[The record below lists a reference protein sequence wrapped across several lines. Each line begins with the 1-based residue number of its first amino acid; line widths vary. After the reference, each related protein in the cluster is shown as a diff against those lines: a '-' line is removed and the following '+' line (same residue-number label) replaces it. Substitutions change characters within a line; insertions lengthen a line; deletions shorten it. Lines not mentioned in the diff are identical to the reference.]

1 MGETWEE
8 VLALLR
14 EKIPPNAFNIWIHP
28 IRPIEIKEAKVSLGC
43 PNKFFINWVKNNYL
57 DVIQS
62 AFDTIMQRHYQ
73 IDLKV
78 DVVKREYLDSTK
90 RDEQLSLPNIPIY
103 SYTGRRLMKSFTFDQ
118 FIVGASNNL
127 AHSAAWAVAAGN
139 DNYTLP
145 LYFLSNTGLGK
156 SHLTQAIGNHIL
168 RYRPNTRILY
178 LTTEEFTNDM
188 VYSLKKNQIESFK
201 EKYRKNCDILMLEE
215 VHFLSGKQKIQT
227 ELIYTL
233 DALSSDNK
241 KVVFTSSHLPE
252 DIPNL
257 SGGLKSRLASGLIT
271 RIDSPD
277 YETRVRILKK
287 KAANYYISVPDE
299 VIQYLAEH
307 IKGDIRQLESGLIG
321 LLARSTLLNE
331 PIDLSMA
338 KETIKGTLGKKET
351 VVSIDT
357 IQALTSSY
365 YKIPIEEMKSKSRR
379 KAIVLCRDVSMYLCR
394 NYTEQSLEAIGRA
407 FNRDHSTVLHGIN
420 TIEQGIKGKSKVYY
434 QIEFLSKQLR
444 NIETQP

>member
-1 MGETWEE
+1 VEETWEE
-8 VLALLR
+8 VLTLLR
-14 EKIPPNAFNIWIHP
+14 ERIPLNVFNIWIRP
-28 IRPIEIKEAKVSLGC
+28 IRLIEIKENTVSLGC

-62 AFDTIMQRHYQ
+62 TLDTITQRHYQ

-78 DVVKREYLDSTK
+78 DVVKREYQDSTK
-90 RDEQLSLPNIPIY
+90 KDEQLSFPNIPIY

-118 FIVGASNNL
+118 FVVGASNNL
-127 AHSAAWAVAAGN
+127 AHSAAWALATGN

-145 LYFLSNTGLGK
+145 LYFISNTGLGK

-168 RYRPNTRILY
+168 RYRPNTKILY

-188 VYSLKKNQIESFK
+188 VYSLKRNQIESFK
-201 EKYRKNCDILMLEE
+201 DKYRKNCDILMLEE

-227 ELIYTL
+227 ELTYTL
-233 DALSSDNK
+233 DALASDNK

-257 SGGLKSRLASGLIT
+257 SGRLKSRLASGLIT
-271 RIDSPD
+271 RIDTPD

-287 KAANYYISVPDE
+287 KASNYHITVSDD

-307 IKGDIRQLESGLIG
+307 IKGDIRQLESSLIG

-331 PIDLSMA
+331 PVDLPMA
-338 KETIKGTLGKKET
+338 KEAIKGILGKKET

-357 IQALTSSY
+357 IQALTSNY

-379 KAIVLCRDVSMYLCR
+379 KAIVLCRDVAMYLCR
-394 NYTEQSLEAIGRA
+394 NYTEQSLEAIGKA
-407 FNRDHSTVLHGIN
+407 FNRNHSTVLHGID
-420 TIEQGIKGKSKVYY
+420 TIEQEIKRKSKVYY

-444 NIETQP
+444 NMESRS

>member
-1 MGETWEE
+1 MGEIWEE

-14 EKIPPNAFNIWIHP
+14 GKIPPNIFNIWICP
-28 IRPIEIKEAKVSLGC
+28 MRLIEIKEAKVNLGC
-43 PNKFFINWVKNNYL
+43 PNKFFVNWVKNNYL

-62 AFDTIMQRHYQ
+62 AFDTITQRHCQ

-78 DVVKREYLDSTK
+78 DVVKREYLDSAK
-90 RDEQLSLPNIPIY
+90 RDEQLSFPNIPIY

-118 FIVGASNNL
+118 FVVGASNNL
-127 AHSAAWAVAAGN
+127 AHSAAWALATGN

-168 RYRPNTRILY
+168 RHRPNTKIFY
-178 LTTEEFTNDM
+178 LTAEEFTNDM

-201 EKYRKNCDILMLEE
+201 EKYRKNCDILILEE
-215 VHFLSGKQKIQT
+215 THFLSGKQKIQT
-227 ELIYTL
+227 ELVYTL
-233 DALSSDNK
+233 DALSSDSK

-257 SGGLKSRLASGLIT
+257 SGRLKSRLASGLIT

-277 YETRVRILKK
+277 YETRVKILKK
-287 KAANYYISVPDE
+287 KAANYYITVPDE

-307 IKGDIRQLESGLIG
+307 IKGDIRQLESSLIG
-321 LLARSTLLNE
+321 LLARTTLLNE
-331 PIDLSMA
+331 PIDPSMA
-338 KETIKGTLGKKET
+338 KETIKGILGKKEI

-379 KAIVLCRDVSMYLCR
+379 KAIVFCRDVSMYLCR
-394 NYTEQSLEAIGRA
+394 NFTEHSLEAIGRA

-420 TIEQGIKGKSKVYY
+420 TIEQEIKRKSKVYY
-434 QIEFLSKQLR
+434 QIDFLSKQLR